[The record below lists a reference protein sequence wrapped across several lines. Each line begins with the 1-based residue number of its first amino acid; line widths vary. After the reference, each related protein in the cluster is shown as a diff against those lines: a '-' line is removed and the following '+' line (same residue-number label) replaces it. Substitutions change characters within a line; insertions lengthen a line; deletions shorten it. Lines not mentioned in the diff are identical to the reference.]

1 MPAVTVLVR
10 VLCWLDFWRCWCFRW
25 RGCRWRWF
33 WVRAGGGPDRLG
45 AVVGQCWVGFCVGL
59 LLVRVSLVLVFWWV
73 LGSLVLPMVL
83 PLVSGVSAGEGV
95 VASGLGVGGG
105 AGVGVVVPGPGVGRG
120 RSVVSGCGRSPLLA
134 AGLVGPPLRPSGFW
148 RPCSPPGGGGLLGS
162 CCLGL
167 CVLCVWC
174 GRRLRFGVWC
184 ALMGLVSVAVV
195 GVCVVCTLG
204 RVCGVLVVRLGAC
217 PRLCGR
223 GLAAL
228 FGVGAV
234 CRAPPPVSAVWFP
247 APLGWGLLVV
257 RPLAVPFACPPPSVS
272 FPCRLGRCRARAFP
286 AVVCGGGSLSPARV
300 PSPVVSP
307 WGGRCLH
314 SPSGCNSVVRMPSMD
329 LFRSQVLQP
338 FPTPGSG
345 TLWVAGES
353 LRDRRVSCLPRWTV
367 CPTRSPS
374 LGPNRSTCRGECS
387 WSGPLVTPPGRCH
400 RGPLTNGPGRI
411 PPYCVC
417 SGGADTV
424 TGGAPKPLRLGP
436 SPAPPVGPFRPAPL
450 FAVRFAV
457 VGVPSLRGGVVVVGG
472 GGVFAVPGCV
482 ACGRVAPSSGRGSP
496 PVCVFV
502 ARCVRAWCLCWCVV
516 RGLWC
521 VVCGGGVLVGLW
533 RVCGVVGP
541 SPLLAEVPV
550 CYSPPLL
557 AGFRCLWCCAA
568 PRHSWLGFHRRQW
581 RVVCGVWCVVCGE
594 RWRCVGGVVAG
605 VWCGWSLTT
614 PGRGFRVLLPAT
626 PGWVSLPVVVGGPR
640 HSWLRSPGGGGVW
653 WGCGWCVVCLVPRHS
668 WRRFLCATPRHS
680 WLGFAACGGVRF
692 PATPCWG
699 LLAAVVR
706 GAWCVV
712 CGVWWAAVLCWW
724 GCGCGWSLATPGG
737 GSCVLLPATPGWVS
751 MPVAVGGP
759 RHSWL
764 RALGAVSRHSW
775 LGFAGGGGVWWGCGW
790 CVVWLVPRH
799 PWRSFL
805 CATPRHSW
813 LGFAAG
819 GGGRSP
825 PLLAGVRWR
834 RWCVVCGGGVLVVG
848 PSPLLAEVPVCYSP
862 PLLAGFRCW
871 WWWAVLATPGWGP
884 LAAVCG
890 VVGPSPLLAEVPACY
905 SPPLLA
911 GFRCRWWCA
920 VSRHSW
926 LGPAGGAGAWCVVC
940 GVRRWCVGGVVGGVW
955 CGWSLAT
962 PGGGSCVLLPATPGW
977 VSLPVVVGGPRHSW
991 LGSAGGGGVWC
1002 VAVVCWL
1009 LVPRHSWQRFLCA
1022 TPRQSWL
1029 GFAAGGGGRSSPL
1042 LAGVR
1047 WRRCVAWSAP
1057 RHSWRGFLRATP
1069 RHSWLGFGA
1078 GGGVWSPASP
1088 GWGPLAAV
1096 VCGVWC
1102 VVCGVRWWCAGGV
1115 AAGV

>member
-1 MPAVTVLVR
+1 MFPTAWMPVAVV
-10 VLCWLDFWRCWCFRW
+10 
-25 RGCRWRWF
+25 
-33 WVRAGGGPDRLG
+33 LG
-45 AVVGQCWVGFCVGL
+45 ASRWGTGSAGQCWVAFCVGL
-59 LLVRVSLVLVFWWV
+59 LLVRVSLVLVFGWV

-120 RSVVSGCGRSPLLA
+120 RSGVTGCGRSPLLA

-167 CVLCVWC
+167 CVLRVWC
-174 GRRLRFGVWC
+174 GRRLLFGVWC
-184 ALMGLVSVAVV
+184 ALVGLVSVAVV

-300 PSPVVSP
+300 PSPGVSP

-472 GGVFAVPGCV
+472 GGVRCSWLCCLRACRPLLWSWFAAG
-482 ACGRVAPSSGRGSP
+482 
-496 PVCVFV
+496 VCVCG
-502 ARCVRAWCLCWCVV
+502 AVRARVV
-516 RGLWC
+516 SVL
-521 VVCGGGVLVGLW
+521 VCGAW
-533 RVCGVVGP
+533 
-541 SPLLAEVPV
+541 
-550 CYSPPLL
+550 
-557 AGFRCLWCCAA
+557 F
-568 PRHSWLGFHRRQW
+568 
-581 RVVCGVWCVVCGE
+581 VVCGVW
-594 RWRCVGGVVAG
+594 WWCVGGVVA
-605 VWCGWSLTT
+605 
-614 PGRGFRVLLPAT
+614 
-626 PGWVSLPVVVGGPR
+626 
-640 HSWLRSPGGGGVW
+640 
-653 WGCGWCVVCLVPRHS
+653 
-668 WRRFLCATPRHS
+668 
-680 WLGFAACGGVRF
+680 
-692 PATPCWG
+692 
-699 LLAAVVR
+699 
-706 GAWCVV
+706 
-712 CGVWWAAVLCWW
+712 
-724 GCGCGWSLATPGG
+724 
-737 GSCVLLPATPGWVS
+737 
-751 MPVAVGGP
+751 
-759 RHSWL
+759 
-764 RALGAVSRHSW
+764 
-775 LGFAGGGGVWWGCGW
+775 
-790 CVVWLVPRH
+790 
-799 PWRSFL
+799 
-805 CATPRHSW
+805 
-813 LGFAAG
+813 
-819 GGGRSP
+819 
-825 PLLAGVRWR
+825 
-834 RWCVVCGGGVLVVG
+834 
-848 PSPLLAEVPVCYSP
+848 
-862 PLLAGFRCW
+862 
-871 WWWAVLATPGWGP
+871 
-884 LAAVCG
+884 
-890 VVGPSPLLAEVPACY
+890 
-905 SPPLLA
+905 
-911 GFRCRWWCA
+911 
-920 VSRHSW
+920 
-926 LGPAGGAGAWCVVC
+926 
-940 GVRRWCVGGVVGGVW
+940 GVW

-977 VSLPVVVGGPRHSW
+977 VSLPVV
-991 LGSAGGGGVWC
+991 LCGS
-1002 VAVVCWL
+1002 
-1009 LVPRHSWQRFLCA
+1009 P
-1022 TPRQSWL
+1022 
-1029 GFAAGGGGRSSPL
+1029 PL
-1042 LAGVR
+1042 LAGVPPPA
-1047 WRRCVAWSAP
+1047 VA
-1057 RHSWRGFLRATP
+1057 
-1069 RHSWLGFGA
+1069 
-1078 GGGVWSPASP
+1078 
-1088 GWGPLAAV
+1088 
-1096 VCGVWC
+1096 CGVWC
-1102 VVCGVRWWCAGGV
+1102 VVCGVW
-1115 AAGV
+1115 

>member
-33 WVRAGGGPDRLG
+33 WVRAGGGPDRL
-45 AVVGQCWVGFCVGL
+45 VSVGWLFVLVCF
-59 LLVRVSLVLVFWWV
+59 LVRVSLVLVFGWV

-120 RSVVSGCGRSPLLA
+120 RSGVTGCGRSPLLA

-167 CVLCVWC
+167 CVLRVWC
-174 GRRLRFGVWC
+174 GRRLLFCVWC
-184 ALMGLVSVAVV
+184 ALVGLVSVAVV

-286 AVVCGGGSLSPARV
+286 AVVCGEGSLSPARV
-300 PSPVVSP
+300 PSPGVSP

-472 GGVFAVPGCV
+472 GGCSLFLAV
-482 ACGRVAPSSGRGSP
+482 
-496 PVCVFV
+496 
-502 ARCVRAWCLCWCVV
+502 
-516 RGLWC
+516 
-521 VVCGGGVLVGLW
+521 
-533 RVCGVVGP
+533 
-541 SPLLAEVPV
+541 
-550 CYSPPLL
+550 LL
-557 AGFRCLWCCAA
+557 AGVSPPPLVVVRRWCVCLWRGACA
-568 PRHSWLGFHRRQW
+568 RGVCVGVWC
-581 RVVCGVWCVVCGE
+581 VVCGVWCVV
-594 RWRCVGGVVAG
+594 VV
-605 VWCGWSLTT
+605 C
-614 PGRGFRVLLPAT
+614 
-626 PGWVSLPVVVGGPR
+626 
-640 HSWLRSPGGGGVW
+640 W
-653 WGCGWCVVCLVPRHS
+653 WGCGGCVVWLVPRHS

-680 WLGFAACGGVRF
+680 WLGFAACGVVRL
-692 PATPCWG
+692 PATPGWG
-699 LLAAVVR
+699 SAAGSGV
-706 GAWCVV
+706 WCVV
-712 CGVWWAAVLCWW
+712 CGVW
-724 GCGCGWSLATPGG
+724 
-737 GSCVLLPATPGWVS
+737 
-751 MPVAVGGP
+751 
-759 RHSWL
+759 
-764 RALGAVSRHSW
+764 
-775 LGFAGGGGVWWGCGW
+775 
-790 CVVWLVPRH
+790 CVV
-799 PWRSFL
+799 S
-805 CATPRHSW
+805 
-813 LGFAAG
+813 
-819 GGGRSP
+819 
-825 PLLAGVRWR
+825 
-834 RWCVVCGGGVLVVG
+834 GGGVLVGLWPVCGAVG

-862 PLLAGFRCW
+862 PLLVGFRCR
-871 WWWAVLATPGWGP
+871 WWWAVLATPG
-884 LAAVCG
+884 
-890 VVGPSPLLAEVPACY
+890 
-905 SPPLLA
+905 
-911 GFRCRWWCA
+911 
-920 VSRHSW
+920 
-926 LGPAGGAGAWCVVC
+926 
-940 GVRRWCVGGVVGGVW
+940 
-955 CGWSLAT
+955 
-962 PGGGSCVLLPATPGW
+962 
-977 VSLPVVVGGPRHSW
+977 
-991 LGSAGGGGVWC
+991 
-1002 VAVVCWL
+1002 
-1009 LVPRHSWQRFLCA
+1009 
-1022 TPRQSWL
+1022 
-1029 GFAAGGGGRSSPL
+1029 
-1042 LAGVR
+1042 
-1047 WRRCVAWSAP
+1047 
-1057 RHSWRGFLRATP
+1057 
-1069 RHSWLGFGA
+1069 
-1078 GGGVWSPASP
+1078 
-1088 GWGPLAAV
+1088 
-1096 VCGVWC
+1096 
-1102 VVCGVRWWCAGGV
+1102 
-1115 AAGV
+1115 

>member
-1 MPAVTVLVR
+1 MGRWGVLAGQARLLPAPMDGVPYPQPL
-10 VLCWLDFWRCWCFRW
+10 
-25 RGCRWRWF
+25 
-33 WVRAGGGPDRLG
+33 AGPEPQYVPWG
-45 AVVGQCWVGFCVGL
+45 V
-59 LLVRVSLVLVFWWV
+59 LLVRPIGHPPRPVPPRAADQRSRAYPTLLRVLRWGRYGHRGGPQTPEV
-73 LGSLVLPMVL
+73 GSLAGAPRGPFSSLPPFRCAVCGGWC
-83 PLVSGVSAGEGV
+83 PVS
-95 VASGLGVGGG
+95 
-105 AGVGVVVPGPGVGRG
+105 PG
-120 RSVVSGCGRSPLLA
+120 
-134 AGLVGPPLRPSGFW
+134 W
-148 RPCSPPGGGGLLGS
+148 GGGG
-162 CCLGL
+162 
-167 CVLCVWC
+167 
-174 GRRLRFGVWC
+174 
-184 ALMGLVSVAVV
+184 
-195 GVCVVCTLG
+195 
-204 RVCGVLVVRLGAC
+204 
-217 PRLCGR
+217 
-223 GLAAL
+223 
-228 FGVGAV
+228 
-234 CRAPPPVSAVWFP
+234 
-247 APLGWGLLVV
+247 
-257 RPLAVPFACPPPSVS
+257 
-272 FPCRLGRCRARAFP
+272 
-286 AVVCGGGSLSPARV
+286 
-300 PSPVVSP
+300 
-307 WGGRCLH
+307 
-314 SPSGCNSVVRMPSMD
+314 
-329 LFRSQVLQP
+329 
-338 FPTPGSG
+338 
-345 TLWVAGES
+345 
-353 LRDRRVSCLPRWTV
+353 
-367 CPTRSPS
+367 
-374 LGPNRSTCRGECS
+374 
-387 WSGPLVTPPGRCH
+387 
-400 RGPLTNGPGRI
+400 
-411 PPYCVC
+411 
-417 SGGADTV
+417 
-424 TGGAPKPLRLGP
+424 
-436 SPAPPVGPFRPAPL
+436 
-450 FAVRFAV
+450 
-457 VGVPSLRGGVVVVGG
+457 GG

-482 ACGRVAPSSGRGSP
+482 ACGRVAPSPGRGSP

-568 PRHSWLGFHRRQW
+568 PRHSWLGFRRRQW

-605 VWCGWSLTT
+605 VWCGWSLAT
-614 PGRGFRVLLPAT
+614 PGRGSRVLLPAT

-653 WGCGWCVVCLVPRHS
+653 WGCGWCVVCVVPRHS

-680 WLGFAACGGVRF
+680 WLGFTACGGVRF
-692 PATPCWG
+692 PATPGWG
-699 LLAAVVR
+699 LLAVVVR

-712 CGVWWAAVLCWW
+712 CGVWCAAVVCWW

-799 PWRSFL
+799 SWRRFL

-862 PLLAGFRCW
+862 PLLAGFRC
-871 WWWAVLATPGWGP
+871 
-884 LAAVCG
+884 
-890 VVGPSPLLAEVPACY
+890 
-905 SPPLLA
+905 
-911 GFRCRWWCA
+911 RRWCA

-926 LGPAGGAGAWCVVC
+926 LGPAGGGGAWCVVC

-977 VSLPVVVGGPRHSW
+977 VSLPEVVGGPRHSW

-1009 LVPRHSWQRFLCA
+1009 LVPRHSWRRFLCA
-1022 TPRQSWL
+1022 TPRHSWL

-1047 WRRCVAWSAP
+1047 WRRCVAWSVP
-1057 RHSWRGFLRATP
+1057 RHSWRRFLRATP
-1069 RHSWLGFGA
+1069 CHPWLGFGA
-1078 GGGVWSPASP
+1078 CGGVWSPASP
-1088 GWGPLAAV
+1088 GWGLLAAVVCGVWCV

-1115 AAGV
+1115 AAGVWCGSFLASPGGGSCVLLPATPGWVSLPAVVGVPRHSWRRVPGAVPRHSWLGFAVGGGAWCAVCGVRRVACGGGVCGGFVAGVVGPSPLLAEVPACYSPPLLAGFRCRWWCGVVVRWVCLPGALPLGPGVCVCAVWPFVLVWVAWGGGGSRSVWLSCVRVRVLAVCGWWGGVCHTLAGSRRRSSACFTRQKKRSCRCVAEMRDMCDA

>member
-1 MPAVTVLVR
+1 
-10 VLCWLDFWRCWCFRW
+10 
-25 RGCRWRWF
+25 
-33 WVRAGGGPDRLG
+33 
-45 AVVGQCWVGFCVGL
+45 
-59 LLVRVSLVLVFWWV
+59 
-73 LGSLVLPMVL
+73 
-83 PLVSGVSAGEGV
+83 
-95 VASGLGVGGG
+95 
-105 AGVGVVVPGPGVGRG
+105 
-120 RSVVSGCGRSPLLA
+120 
-134 AGLVGPPLRPSGFW
+134 
-148 RPCSPPGGGGLLGS
+148 
-162 CCLGL
+162 
-167 CVLCVWC
+167 
-174 GRRLRFGVWC
+174 
-184 ALMGLVSVAVV
+184 
-195 GVCVVCTLG
+195 
-204 RVCGVLVVRLGAC
+204 
-217 PRLCGR
+217 
-223 GLAAL
+223 
-228 FGVGAV
+228 
-234 CRAPPPVSAVWFP
+234 
-247 APLGWGLLVV
+247 
-257 RPLAVPFACPPPSVS
+257 
-272 FPCRLGRCRARAFP
+272 
-286 AVVCGGGSLSPARV
+286 
-300 PSPVVSP
+300 
-307 WGGRCLH
+307 
-314 SPSGCNSVVRMPSMD
+314 MD

-400 RGPLTNGPGRI
+400 RGLLTNGPGRI

-424 TGGAPKPLRLGP
+424 TGGATKTPEVGSLAC
-436 SPAPPVGPFRPAPL
+436 APRGPFSSRPP
-450 FAVRFAV
+450 FCCAVC
-457 VGVPSLRGGVVVVGG
+457 GGWCPVSPGWGGGGGG

-482 ACGRVAPSSGRGSP
+482 ACGCVSPSSGRGSP

-568 PRHSWLGFHRRQW
+568 PRHSWLGFRRRQW

-594 RWRCVGGVVAG
+594 RWRCVGGVAAG
-605 VWCGWSLTT
+605 VWCGWSLAT
-614 PGRGFRVLLPAT
+614 PGRGSRVLLPAT

-640 HSWLRSPGGGGVW
+640 HSWLRSPGGVGVW
-653 WGCGWCVVCLVPRHS
+653 WGCGWCVVWLVPRHS

-692 PATPCWG
+692 PATPGWG

-706 GAWCVV
+706 GVWCVV
-712 CGVWWAAVLCWW
+712 CGVWCAAVVCWW

-764 RALGAVSRHSW
+764 RALGAVPRHSW

-799 PWRSFL
+799 SWRRFL

-834 RWCVVCGGGVLVVG
+834 QWCVVCGGGVLVVG

-911 GFRCRWWCA
+911 GFRCRWWC
-920 VSRHSW
+920 VVPRLSW
-926 LGPAGGAGAWCVVC
+926 LGSAGGGGVGCVVCGVWCVVC
-940 GVRRWCVGGVVGGVW
+940 GVWCAVVVCWWGCGWCVVWLAPRHSRRRFLCATPRHSWLDFAAGGGGRSSPLLAEGPGHGSLPLLAGFRCRRWCVVCGVW
-955 CGWSLAT
+955 CVACGVRWWRVWWVCGWCVWSLAT

-977 VSLPVVVGGPRHSW
+977 VSLPVVVFCGAAVGVSSGCPSPWPWCVCVRCVALRVGVGGV
-991 LGSAGGGGVWC
+991 GGGGGV
-1002 VAVVCWL
+1002 A
-1009 LVPRHSWQRFLCA
+1009 
-1022 TPRQSWL
+1022 L
-1029 GFAAGGGGRSSPL
+1029 G
-1042 LAGVR
+1042 
-1047 WRRCVAWSAP
+1047 
-1057 RHSWRGFLRATP
+1057 
-1069 RHSWLGFGA
+1069 
-1078 GGGVWSPASP
+1078 
-1088 GWGPLAAV
+1088 AAV
-1096 VCGVWC
+1096 VRARVCARGVWLVGWGVSYLGWFSSS
-1102 VVCGVRWWCAGGV
+1102 VVGTFQKAEEEVL
-1115 AAGV
+1115 